1 MLLVI
6 DVGNTNIVLG
16 IFKDSDVWG
25 QWRIYTNKSMTSDEV
40 GLLMIQL
47 LATKGINKE
56 EISDIIISS
65 VVPSMD
71 DSLQRSCLG
80 YFSLEPYFVR
90 PGQEE
95 YIAVAYGIPAELGA
109 DRVVNAVAALH
120 LYGAPAIII
129 DFGTA
134 TSFCVLSRE
143 GKYLGGCI
151 FPGLQTSA
159 SALFKAAEKLV
170 PVKIEQP
177 EKVIGCTTTGA
188 IQSGFFWGF
197 SAMVE
202 GMVAKISDELQDTP
216 LVIAT
221 GGNAHLFQA
230 GCPVIKVFDEQ
241 LTLKGLYLI
250 YQNKYKGKDEYE
262 DKDKHGG
269 GEKPR

>member
-16 IFKDSDVWG
+16 IFKGSDIGG
-25 QWRIYTNKSMTSDEV
+25 QWRIFTNKSMTSDEI
-40 GLLMIQL
+40 GLLMTQL
-47 LATKGINKE
+47 LANKGINKE

-71 DSLQRSCLG
+71 DSLQRSCRV
-80 YFSLEPYFVR
+80 YFSIEPYFVR

-95 YIAVAYGIPAELGA
+95 YIAAAYAKPAELGA

-134 TSFCVLSRE
+134 TTFCVLSRE

-159 SALFKAAEKLV
+159 SALFKAAEKLI

-197 SAMVE
+197 AAMVE
-202 GMVAKISDELQDTP
+202 GMVAKIAEELQDTP
-216 LVIAT
+216 VVIAT
-221 GGNAHLFQA
+221 GGNAHLFQG
-230 GCPVIKVFDEQ
+230 GCPAINVFDEQ

-250 YQNKYKGKDEYE
+250 YQNKHKNKCKNKNEG
-262 DKDKHGG
+262 
-269 GEKPR
+269 

>member
-16 IFKDSDVWG
+16 IFKDSDLWG
-25 QWRIYTNKSMTSDEV
+25 QWRIFTNKSMTSDEI
-40 GLLMIQL
+40 GLLMAQL
-47 LATKGINKE
+47 LANRGVHKE

-71 DSLQRSCLG
+71 DSLHRSCRV
-80 YFSLEPYFVR
+80 YFSLDPYFVR
-90 PGQEE
+90 PGEEE
-95 YIAVAYGIPAELGA
+95 YISVAYEKPAELGA
-109 DRVVNAVAALH
+109 DRVVNAVAAFH

-134 TSFCVLSRE
+134 TTFCVLSRE

-177 EKVIGCTTTGA
+177 QKVIGRTTTNA

-202 GMVAKISDELQDTP
+202 GLVARIAGELQDTP

-230 GCPVIKVFDEQ
+230 GCPAINIFDEH
-241 LTLKGLYLI
+241 LTLKGLNLI
-250 YQNKYKGKDEYE
+250 YKNKNKGK
-262 DKDKHGG
+262 
-269 GEKPR
+269 GEGSLH

>member
-16 IFKDSDVWG
+16 VFRGDELWG
-25 QWRIYTNKSMTSDEV
+25 QWRIFTNKSKTSDEI
-40 GLLMIQL
+40 GLLMTQL
-47 LATKGINKE
+47 LATRGINKG
-56 EISDIIISS
+56 EISDIIVSS

-71 DSLQRSCLG
+71 DALLRSCRD
-80 YFSLEPYFVR
+80 YFTLEPDFVR

-95 YIAVAYGIPAELGA
+95 YLSIAYEKPAELGA

-134 TSFCVLSRE
+134 TTFCVLSRE

-151 FPGLQTSA
+151 FPGVQISS

-170 PVKIEQP
+170 PVKIEEP
-177 EKVIGCTTTGA
+177 ARVIGRTTTGA

-202 GMVAKISDELQDTP
+202 GLIAKITEELQDTP

-221 GGNAHLFQA
+221 GGNAHLFQR
-230 GCPVIKVFDEQ
+230 GCPAIDVFDEQ
-241 LTLKGLYLI
+241 LTLKGLHIIHQTKRGLE
-250 YQNKYKGKDEYE
+250 GMP
-262 DKDKHGG
+262 H
-269 GEKPR
+269 